1 MKDYDENK
9 ESSYLK
15 YWDVNNLYGW
25 TMPQKLPVN
34 NFNWVEDASE
44 FDESF
49 IESYN
54 KESANFLKGYFL
66 EVDIQYAENYIKS
79 KTIWH
84 FYLKKWELK
93 K

>member
-1 MKDYDENK
+1 
-9 ESSYLK
+9 
-15 YWDVNNLYGW
+15 
-25 TMPQKLPVN
+25 MPQKLPAN

-66 EVDIQYAENYIKS
+66 EVDIQYAENYIKP
-79 KTIWH
+79 KTI
-84 FYLKKWELK
+84 
-93 K
+93 